1 MRLFATEEKGR
12 SKTDVL
18 AWEGEGGIRFARAYF
33 FIQVAPDH
41 FTIYIYV
48 FLKYAAFVKF
58 RTGVL
63 HLTFWII

>member
-18 AWEGEGGIRFARAYF
+18 AWEGEGGVRFARAYF
-33 FIQVAPDH
+33 FIQVALI
-41 FTIYIYV
+41 TSLYIYV